1 MDTPLKPNND
11 ETSNSDQKDDN
22 IEEDNLDT
30 MKRDGLSF
38 IKIFAYSVSHFN
50 NDLCAS
56 MWFVYLTWY
65 LSSVIHLNEN
75 ITGLSMLSGQ
85 IADGICTS
93 LVGFLSDKI
102 NTRFGKRMPWYF
114 FGTLLV
120 IPTFFG
126 IFSSP

>member
-1 MDTPLKPNND
+1 
-11 ETSNSDQKDDN
+11 
-22 IEEDNLDT
+22 
-30 MKRDGLSF
+30 MKRDGLSPL
-38 IKIFAYSVSHFN
+38 KIFAYSVSHFN

-56 MWFVYLTWY
+56 MWFVYFSWY
-65 LSSVIHLNEN
+65 LSSVINLNQD
-75 ITGLSMLSGQ
+75 IVGLSILSGQ

-114 FGTLLV
+114 LGTILV

-126 IFSSP
+126 IFSSPSFVNQKDSYNN